1 LAAFTGFHL
10 TGLVAIVCMSLWS
23 LKELLTKTT
32 RYGYILSQLMAFQIA
47 YFPIVVFF
55 AEVVCYSEL
64 LLQHLSEDLA
74 IKVFPAMFVSAALIF
89 AVISFILFL
98 ALKGKTMLYVLMVVL
113 GIPALLI
120 SFIYQKDLTI
130 LPDNN

>member
-32 RYGYILSQLMAFQIA
+32 RYGYILSQLMAFRIA
-47 YFPIVVFF
+47 YFPIVVFS

-89 AVISFILFL
+89 AAISFILFL
-98 ALKGKTMLYVLMVVL
+98 ALKGKTMLYFLMVVL